1 MAYKPEEGDRVV
13 AQNPR
18 RQDQEYPG
26 IVVDVLSVMYYIQFD
41 NGDEEFVYQAR
52 PIRQE

>member
-1 MAYKPEEGDRVV
+1 MTYKPAEGDRVI

-26 IVVDVLSVMYYIQFD
+26 TIIDVLSVMYYIAFD